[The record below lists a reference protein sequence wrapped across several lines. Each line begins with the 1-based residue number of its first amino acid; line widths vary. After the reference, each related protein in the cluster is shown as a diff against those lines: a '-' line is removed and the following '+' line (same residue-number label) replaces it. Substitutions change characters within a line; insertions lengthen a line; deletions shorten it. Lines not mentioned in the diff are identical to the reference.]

1 MSMTT
6 LPAGYSIR
14 PITPP
19 PTLRE
24 IEKAAIVDAMERHNG
39 KQKDVAERAGVSQAY
54 VSDLLHGR
62 RDMTPKALEKLCDA
76 IDVDDN
82 TRANLHVMGARLAG
96 WNV

>member
-1 MSMTT
+1 MGRRQGQGAAVTER
-6 LPAGYSIR
+6 AD
-14 PITPP
+14 TPLAHR
-19 PTLRE
+19 LRVLMCE
-24 IEKAAIVDAMERHNG
+24 QNL

-82 TRANLHVMGARLAG
+82 TRANLHVMGARLDG